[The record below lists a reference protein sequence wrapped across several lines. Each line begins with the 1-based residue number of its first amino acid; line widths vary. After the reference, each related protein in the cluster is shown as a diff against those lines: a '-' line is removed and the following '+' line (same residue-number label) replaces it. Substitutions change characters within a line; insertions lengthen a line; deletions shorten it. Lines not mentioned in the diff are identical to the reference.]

1 MFQTLS
7 FCFRIGGPP
16 PLIEEILWFGDIG
29 LANLITQSRCVI
41 SLNDHGLESLNEMI
55 SLCKVVIYYFC
66 TTLQIQLRP
75 SVVFGCIETLN
86 MHYEIVFE

>member
-29 LANLITQSRCVI
+29 LANLITQSRCAIPPNPDTNIQQNMYMYISTDHAGDRNTKNSMVVI
-41 SLNDHGLESLNEMI
+41 SGLI
-55 SLCKVVIYYFC
+55 
-66 TTLQIQLRP
+66 R
-75 SVVFGCIETLN
+75 
-86 MHYEIVFE
+86 

>member
-29 LANLITQSRCVI
+29 LANLITQSRCENNVVCNIHTPI
-41 SLNDHGLESLNEMI
+41 SL
-55 SLCKVVIYYFC
+55 
-66 TTLQIQLRP
+66 
-75 SVVFGCIETLN
+75 IETQQ
-86 MHYEIVFE
+86 EICKYVQN

>member
-29 LANLITQSRCVI
+29 LANLITQSRCEHIHFFKDRQVLLY
-41 SLNDHGLESLNEMI
+41 SLWYLRTYLQVTFGLT
-55 SLCKVVIYYFC
+55 F
-66 TTLQIQLRP
+66 
-75 SVVFGCIETLN
+75 
-86 MHYEIVFE
+86 

>member
-29 LANLITQSRCVI
+29 LANLITQSRCDIKKGYLVKMEKLLI
-41 SLNDHGLESLNEMI
+41 FWH
-55 SLCKVVIYYFC
+55 F
-66 TTLQIQLRP
+66 
-75 SVVFGCIETLN
+75 
-86 MHYEIVFE
+86 

>member
-29 LANLITQSRCVI
+29 LANLITQSRCGSSVSCIKVI
-41 SLNDHGLESLNEMI
+41 HRRTLGSLTNI
-55 SLCKVVIYYFC
+55 SAV
-66 TTLQIQLRP
+66 
-75 SVVFGCIETLN
+75 
-86 MHYEIVFE
+86 

>member
-29 LANLITQSRCVI
+29 LANLITQSRCVPRQFLLTFPVYTASLPRLS
-41 SLNDHGLESLNEMI
+41 SLNS
-55 SLCKVVIYYFC
+55 
-66 TTLQIQLRP
+66 P
-75 SVVFGCIETLN
+75 SIAFLLHFPDYTASFPRL
-86 MHYEIVFE
+86 

>member
-29 LANLITQSRCVI
+29 LANLITQSRCDRDIRYIELKERVPPQPPAPP
-41 SLNDHGLESLNEMI
+41 
-55 SLCKVVIYYFC
+55 
-66 TTLQIQLRP
+66 TLQT
-75 SVVFGCIETLN
+75 CILFFN
-86 MHYEIVFE
+86 RH

>member
-29 LANLITQSRCVI
+29 LANLITQSRCVV
-41 SLNDHGLESLNEMI
+41 DK
-55 SLCKVVIYYFC
+55 KVFN
-66 TTLQIQLRP
+66 TKLTLSCATRGASYP
-75 SVVFGCIETLN
+75 EAKT
-86 MHYEIVFE
+86 

>member
-29 LANLITQSRCVI
+29 LANLITQSRCGYWPFKMDDNPI
-41 SLNDHGLESLNEMI
+41 LKKNA
-55 SLCKVVIYYFC
+55 F
-66 TTLQIQLRP
+66 T
-75 SVVFGCIETLN
+75 
-86 MHYEIVFE
+86 EI

>member
-29 LANLITQSRCVI
+29 LANLITQSRCE
-41 SLNDHGLESLNEMI
+41 LHESVRKKTKTDLK
-55 SLCKVVIYYFC
+55 SVSK
-66 TTLQIQLRP
+66 TLSFAP
-75 SVVFGCIETLN
+75 C
-86 MHYEIVFE
+86 

>member
-29 LANLITQSRCVI
+29 LANLITQSRCDGIFSAMFYLPSQECHWTISPQPFCQRDVI
-41 SLNDHGLESLNEMI
+41 GL
-55 SLCKVVIYYFC
+55 
-66 TTLQIQLRP
+66 
-75 SVVFGCIETLN
+75 SVDRGE
-86 MHYEIVFE
+86 H

>member
-29 LANLITQSRCVI
+29 LANLITQSRCETNPIQYVRTV
-41 SLNDHGLESLNEMI
+41 E
-55 SLCKVVIYYFC
+55 LCSFQNVLPPGTAGVLSAHMPGRWIKDDWASK
-66 TTLQIQLRP
+66 RE
-75 SVVFGCIETLN
+75 GCVHSTR
-86 MHYEIVFE
+86 